1 MLSKQLEAGRS
12 SDIYDAAVA
21 GMKKATRLNHN
32 AAATRKPS
40 CPQSFDGPASL
51 GALFQNENKS
61 LSNESILLQSRS
73 TKNGLSPS
81 NKQRSIARDDEKQA
95 NIDIVWPSVR
105 VSSNYPIEPDAC
117 VFIIIWFAFWI
128 FSFFNSFCMWSSIVD
143 TLSIVKCKTWKLILL
158 VILFM
163 RWWKNLNLDALFG
176 SLRLATSKCS
186 KNFKCSSN
194 QLWQK

>member
-1 MLSKQLEAGRS
+1 MPSKQLEAGLS

-51 GALFQNENKS
+51 GTLFQNENKS

-81 NKQRSIARDDEKQA
+81 NKQRSIAREDEKQA

-105 VSSNYPIEPDAC
+105 VTSNYLIEAFVFSSSFDSHIHSIFLILFAC
-117 VFIIIWFAFWI
+117 GRA
-128 FSFFNSFCMWSSIVD
+128 
-143 TLSIVKCKTWKLILL
+143 LSILCPL
-158 VILFM
+158 
-163 RWWKNLNLDALFG
+163 
-176 SLRLATSKCS
+176 
-186 KNFKCSSN
+186 
-194 QLWQK
+194 